1 MNQRHAIMGVVS
13 LIGAASSCQA
23 WEFRCRFVERIGN
36 MDVPLAGNTIE
47 TFAGAPRNVRIQFG
61 VFDDANGPA
70 PLGGFVGWN
79 VGTLQ
84 VSGPVDNS
92 DERRTNGRIAPFNFS
107 LGANANGNPP
117 LPQGDPFTMLT
128 DIDSTLGTQSP
139 VWVCRQPPGPVP
151 EPQPPAVVRGLNT
164 FVSVYAITIDPSVT
178 ASSYTVTAGGNL
190 IAASEWRTVG
200 NPIAPDCGD
209 PDDPSDDIE
218 GAITYAPLPVPV
230 QAFSCVL
237 QVIVPAPMTG
247 LLGVAG
253 VLLANRRRRSTL
265 GMC

>member
-1 MNQRHAIMGVVS
+1 MNQRHAVLGVAC

-36 MDVPLAGNTIE
+36 MDVPLAGNTIDP
-47 TFAGAPRNVRIQFG
+47 FGGAPRNIRIQFG
-61 VFDDANGPA
+61 VFDDADGPA

-79 VGTLQ
+79 VGTLT

-128 DIDSTLGTQSP
+128 EIDSTLGTQSP
-139 VWVCRQPPGPVP
+139 VWVCQEAPLPV
-151 EPQPPAVVRGLNT
+151 PQPPAVVRGLNT
-164 FVSVYAITIDPSVT
+164 FVSVYAFTIDPSVN
-178 ASSYTVTAGGNL
+178 ALNYTVTAGGNL

-200 NPIAPDCGD
+200 NPTPPDCGD
-209 PDDPSDDIE
+209 PDDPSDDIP
-218 GAITYAPLPVPV
+218 GAVTYAPFPEPAR
-230 QAFSCVL
+230 AFSCAL
-237 QVIVPAPMTG
+237 AMVPAPMSG
-247 LLGVAG
+247 ALGVAG
-253 VLLANRRRRSTL
+253 VLLATRRRRLVASQQ
-265 GMC
+265 